1 MITPYQL
8 NLLTDPVNELYEA
21 LEIEIIKQVAR
32 RLKVTG
38 EADITEYQL
47 KKLNQLHLLNRDVE
61 DLLSSMSG
69 VASEE
74 IRRNIHESGYRMTK
88 DTDEYMKLAGMEVK
102 PPPNL
107 DSLMESYVNQTFREI
122 NNFVN
127 QTLVTTVYGEGTVA
141 RDYQKMIEATTAK
154 YSTGL
159 LTLDQ
164 AVEQSVKEW
173 AQAGVKSTF
182 VDKGGHTWS
191 LERYTKTVLKSTNSR
206 IYNELRTSRM
216 AEYGV
221 HTVLMSSKS
230 KARPECSRCQ
240 GKVLDMRPISQSG
253 YPSIYEFGYGR
264 PDGTRGINCGHDLY
278 PYVPGISVNNQ
289 PQYPQHEA
297 IKNERIEQQRKEIA
311 RRIVK
316 TKKMLMVTTELKS
329 DGQDYYTKLLRK
341 QQAQMRL
348 FIEKNKSEATFNLR
362 RVYKYEKVYTPL
374 ETLVKEF
381 KERADE

>member
-1 MITPYQL
+1 MITPHQL

-32 RLKVTG
+32 RLKVSG

-61 DLLSSMSG
+61 ELLSIMSG
-69 VASEE
+69 VASDE
-74 IRRNIHESGYRMTK
+74 IRRNIHEAGYRMTE
-88 DTDEYMKLAGMEVK
+88 DTDEYMKRAGLEVK
-102 PPPNL
+102 PLPSLNN
-107 DSLMESYVNQTFREI
+107 LMESYVNQTFREI

-127 QTLVTTVYGEGTVA
+127 QTLITTVYGEGTVA

-154 YSTGL
+154 YSSGL

-173 AQAGVKSTF
+173 ASAGVKSTF

-216 AEYGV
+216 AEYGI
-221 HTVLMSSKS
+221 HTALVSSKS
-230 KARPECSRCQ
+230 KARPACAVCQ
-240 GKVLDMRPISQSG
+240 GKVVDMRPVSLSG
-253 YPSIYEFGYGR
+253 YPSIYEYGYGR
-264 PDGTRGINCGHDLY
+264 PEGVRGINCGHDLY
-278 PYVPGISVNNQ
+278 PYIEGVTTNNQ
-289 PQYPQHEA
+289 PQYRADEA
-297 IKNERIEQQRKEIA
+297 IKNEKVEQQRKELA

-316 TKKMLMVTTELKS
+316 TKKMLMVTTELQTE
-329 DGQDYYTKLLRK
+329 GQDYYSKLLRK

-348 FIEKNKSEATFNLR
+348 FIEKNKSEVTFNLR
-362 RVYKYEKVYTPL
+362 RMYQYEKVYTPL
-374 ETLVKEF
+374 ETLLEEF
-381 KERADE
+381 KERSNE